1 MDALDA
7 TDLILGGVLVV
18 DDVRHARRSR
28 WLGALLMVAL
38 LAGLV
43 VGATALL
50 GGNDGA
56 PQAVVDGQP
65 PSSDW
70 RPYSVV
76 APIDTGIN
84 VYHDH
89 FRTEEVYPEW
99 LLNGLGV
106 TKTCEPTFEGSWQER
121 YEADK
126 EVCWDTITTSDI
138 VYFKG
143 TKIIGT
149 SPDGGTDIH
158 ILDDPSDGHGTAV
171 TGAVLDANPDAVIF
185 FVEGFS
191 TEAVLAAGNQPLVD
205 IVTTSFGAIGSL
217 PVPGIETGTHQTV
230 VVNNKIHTGAADNTP
245 SPAVQD
251 ATAGPPWSIGIAGYA
266 EEGDDQKET
275 MSGSYPDIAADWTQ
289 VLPNHDDVDGY
300 HETSGTSFATPRTA
314 GILSFVLEHLRGEVG
329 DMGSG
334 ASSENRSGLLVDG
347 VWPEGNPNAG
357 SEAGIT
363 NAVVRNALN
372 LSAWYPSFSTWDPS
386 AGTMPISPV
395 APCTQVGWGVVNM
408 SNIQPMIEHLNG
420 TQTMPDRP
428 GDVELCMQINQEARE
443 AYWDVYPSEESPGQ
457 TLVMAS
463 RD

>member
-1 MDALDA
+1 MATLDVV
-7 TDLILGGVLVV
+7 DLALGGVLIV
-18 DDVRHARRSR
+18 DDVAPLRRRRVLSF
-28 WLGALLMVAL
+28 ALVAL
-38 LAGLV
+38 LLVSLIAGV
-43 VGATALL
+43 ATLM
-50 GGNDGA
+50 DGDQETTA
-56 PQAVVDGQP
+56 MVDGQP
-65 PSSDW
+65 PSTEW

-89 FRTEEVYPEW
+89 FRTEEVYPDW
-99 LLNGLGV
+99 LLEGLGV
-106 TKTCEPTFEGSWQER
+106 TKTCEPTSEGTWEER
-121 YEADK
+121 YQADK
-126 EVCWDTITTSDI
+126 ETCWDTITTADI

-217 PVPGIETGTHQTV
+217 PVPGIETGTYQTV

-314 GILSFVLEHLRGEVG
+314 GILSFILEHLRMETA
-329 DMGSG
+329 DFGSG
-334 ASSENRSGLLVDG
+334 ASSENRSGMLVQG
-347 VWPEGNPNAG
+347 VWPDGHPNAG
-357 SEAGIT
+357 AEADIS
-363 NAVVRNALN
+363 NSVVRKALN
-372 LSAWYPSFSTWDPS
+372 LSAWYPSFSTWDPT

-428 GDVELCMQINQEARE
+428 GDVELCMQINQEARD
-443 AYWDVYPSEESPGQ
+443 AYWSVYPSDERPSQGLE
-457 TLVMAS
+457 MAT
-463 RD
+463 RDD

>member
-1 MDALDA
+1 M
-7 TDLILGGVLVV
+7 
-18 DDVRHARRSR
+18 
-28 WLGALLMVAL
+28 
-38 LAGLV
+38 
-43 VGATALL
+43 
-50 GGNDGA
+50 
-56 PQAVVDGQP
+56 
-65 PSSDW
+65 
-70 RPYSVV
+70 
-76 APIDTGIN
+76 
-84 VYHDH
+84 
-89 FRTEEVYPEW
+89 
-99 LLNGLGV
+99 
-106 TKTCEPTFEGSWQER
+106 TKTCEPTFEGTWQER

-126 EVCWDTITTSDI
+126 EACWDTITTSDI

-143 TKIIGT
+143 TKILGT

-217 PVPGIETGTHQTV
+217 PVPGIETGTYQTV

-314 GILSFVLEHLRGEVG
+314 GILSFVLEHLRTEVG

-334 ASSENRSGLLVDG
+334 ASTEERDGMLVSG
-347 VWPEGNPNAG
+347 VWPEGSTNAG
-357 SEAGIT
+357 LDAGIT

-420 TQTMPDRP
+420 SQSMPDRP
-428 GDVELCMQINQEARE
+428 GDVELCMQVNQEARE
-443 AYWDVYPSEESPGQ
+443 AYWGVYPSEEAPAR
-457 TLVMAS
+457 TLEVAA

>member
-1 MDALDA
+1 MAVMDTAEVGLTGLLVADEVRDYRKMGFIGA
-7 TDLILGGVLVV
+7 ILIVL
-18 DDVRHARRSR
+18 
-28 WLGALLMVAL
+28 L
-38 LAGLV
+38 
-43 VGATALL
+43 LL
-50 GGNDGA
+50 GFAMSANMFLGDDEENLA
-56 PQAVVDGQP
+56 FQNGQP

-89 FRTEEVYPEW
+89 FRTNEIYPNW

-106 TKTCEPTFEGSWQER
+106 TKTCTPTFEGTWQER

-126 EVCWDTITTSDI
+126 ASCWDTINTSDI
-138 VYFKG
+138 VYFEG

-300 HETSGTSFATPRTA
+300 HETSGCLLYTSPSPRD
-314 GILSFVLEHLRGEVG
+314 S
-329 DMGSG
+329 
-334 ASSENRSGLLVDG
+334 
-347 VWPEGNPNAG
+347 
-357 SEAGIT
+357 
-363 NAVVRNALN
+363 
-372 LSAWYPSFSTWDPS
+372 
-386 AGTMPISPV
+386 
-395 APCTQVGWGVVNM
+395 
-408 SNIQPMIEHLNG
+408 
-420 TQTMPDRP
+420 
-428 GDVELCMQINQEARE
+428 
-443 AYWDVYPSEESPGQ
+443 
-457 TLVMAS
+457 
-463 RD
+463 

>member
-1 MDALDA
+1 MATLDVV
-7 TDLILGGVLVV
+7 DLALGGVLIV
-18 DDVRHARRSR
+18 DDVVPLRRRRVLSF
-28 WLGALLMVAL
+28 ALVAL
-38 LAGLV
+38 LLVSLIAGV
-43 VGATALL
+43 ATLM
-50 GGNDGA
+50 DGDQETTA
-56 PQAVVDGQP
+56 MVDGQP
-65 PSSDW
+65 PSTEW

-89 FRTEEVYPEW
+89 FRTEEVYPDW
-99 LLNGLGV
+99 LLEGLGV
-106 TKTCEPTFEGSWQER
+106 TKTCEPTSEGTWEER
-121 YEADK
+121 YQADK
-126 EVCWDTITTSDI
+126 ETCWDTITTADI

-217 PVPGIETGTHQTV
+217 PVPGIETGTYQTV

-314 GILSFVLEHLRGEVG
+314 GILSFILEHLRMETA
-329 DMGSG
+329 DFGSG
-334 ASSENRSGLLVDG
+334 ASSENRSGMLVQG
-347 VWPEGNPNAG
+347 VWPDGHPNAG
-357 SEAGIT
+357 AEADIS
-363 NAVVRNALN
+363 NSVVRNALN
-372 LSAWYPSFSTWDPS
+372 LSAWYPSFSTWDPT

-428 GDVELCMQINQEARE
+428 GDVELCMQINQEARD
-443 AYWDVYPSEESPGQ
+443 AYWSVYPSDERPSQGLE
-457 TLVMAS
+457 MAT
-463 RD
+463 RDD

>member
-1 MDALDA
+1 MDTMDAADA
-7 TDLILGGVLVV
+7 VQAATGPSKGPM
-18 DDVRHARRSR
+18 A
-28 WLGALLMVAL
+28 AL
-38 LAGLV
+38 LATLLV
-43 VGATALL
+43 ASLFVGAAMLKGEDL
-50 GGNDGA
+50 SSNE
-56 PQAVVDGQP
+56 VLDGQP
-65 PSSDW
+65 PTTSW

-89 FRTEEVYPEW
+89 FRTNETYPDW
-99 LLNGLGV
+99 LLDGLGV
-106 TKTCEPTFEGSWQER
+106 TKTCVPTFEGSWQER

-126 EVCWDTITTSDI
+126 ETCWDTITTSDI
-138 VYFKG
+138 VYFEG

-149 SPDGGTDIH
+149 SPDGNTDIH

-314 GILSFVLEHLRGEVG
+314 GILSFVLEHLREEVG
-329 DMGSG
+329 DFGSG
-334 ASSENRSGLLVDG
+334 ASSDERDGALVHG
-347 VWPEGNPNAG
+347 SWPVDESDAR
-357 SEAGIT
+357 IT
-363 NAVVRNALN
+363 NSDVRNALN
-372 LSAWYPSFSTWDPS
+372 LSAWYPSFSTWDPTS
-386 AGTMPISPV
+386 GTMPISPV

-420 TQTMPDRP
+420 TQSMPDRP
-428 GDVELCMQINQEARE
+428 DDVELCMQVNQEARE
-443 AYWDVYPSEESPGQ
+443 AYWGVYPTDGALSTPIA
-457 TLVMAS
+457 TAR

>member
-7 TDLILGGVLVV
+7 TDLILGGVLMV
-18 DDVRHARRSR
+18 DDARHARRSR

-126 EVCWDTITTSDI
+126 DVCWDTITTSDI

-443 AYWDVYPSEESPGQ
+443 AYWNVYPSEESPGQ

>member
-7 TDLILGGVLVV
+7 TDLILGGVLMV

-50 GGNDGA
+50 GGNEGA

-443 AYWDVYPSEESPGQ
+443 AYWNVYPSEESPGQ

>member
-1 MDALDA
+1 MDTMDAADA
-7 TDLILGGVLVV
+7 VQAATGPSKGPM
-18 DDVRHARRSR
+18 A
-28 WLGALLMVAL
+28 AL
-38 LAGLV
+38 LATLLV
-43 VGATALL
+43 ASLFVGAAMLKGEDL
-50 GGNDGA
+50 SSNE
-56 PQAVVDGQP
+56 VLDGQP
-65 PSSDW
+65 PTTSW

-89 FRTEEVYPEW
+89 FRTNETYPEW
-99 LLNGLGV
+99 LLDGLGV
-106 TKTCEPTFEGSWQER
+106 TKTCVPTFEGTWQER

-126 EVCWDTITTSDI
+126 ETCWDTITTSDI
-138 VYFKG
+138 VYFEG

-149 SPDGGTDIH
+149 SPDGNTDIH

-314 GILSFVLEHLRGEVG
+314 GILSFVLEHLREEVG
-329 DMGSG
+329 DFGSG
-334 ASSENRSGLLVDG
+334 ASSDERDGALVHG
-347 VWPEGNPNAG
+347 SWPMDESDAR
-357 SEAGIT
+357 IT
-363 NAVVRNALN
+363 NSDVRNALN
-372 LSAWYPSFSTWDPS
+372 LSAWYPSFSTWDPTS
-386 AGTMPISPV
+386 GTMPISPV

-420 TQTMPDRP
+420 TQSMPDRP
-428 GDVELCMQINQEARE
+428 GDVELCMQVNQEARE
-443 AYWDVYPSEESPGQ
+443 AYWGVYPTEGAQSTP
-457 TLVMAS
+457 MATAR

>member
-1 MDALDA
+1 MATLDVV
-7 TDLILGGVLVV
+7 DLALGGVLIV
-18 DDVRHARRSR
+18 DDVAPLRRRRVLSF
-28 WLGALLMVAL
+28 ALVAL
-38 LAGLV
+38 LLVSLIAGV
-43 VGATALL
+43 ATLM
-50 GGNDGA
+50 DGDQETTA
-56 PQAVVDGQP
+56 MVDGQP
-65 PSSDW
+65 PSTEW

-89 FRTEEVYPEW
+89 FRTEDVYPDW
-99 LLNGLGV
+99 LLEGLGV
-106 TKTCEPTFEGSWQER
+106 TKTCEPTSEGTWEER
-121 YEADK
+121 YQADK
-126 EVCWDTITTSDI
+126 ETCWDTITTADI

-217 PVPGIETGTHQTV
+217 PVPGIETGTYQTV

-314 GILSFVLEHLRGEVG
+314 GILSFILEHLRMETA
-329 DMGSG
+329 DFGSG
-334 ASSENRSGLLVDG
+334 ASSENRSGMLVQG
-347 VWPEGNPNAG
+347 VWPDGHPNAG
-357 SEAGIT
+357 AEADIS
-363 NAVVRNALN
+363 NSVVRNALN
-372 LSAWYPSFSTWDPS
+372 LSAWYPSFSTWDPT

-428 GDVELCMQINQEARE
+428 GDVELCMQINQEARD
-443 AYWDVYPSEESPGQ
+443 AYWSVYPSDERPSQGLE
-457 TLVMAS
+457 MAT
-463 RD
+463 RDD

>member
-289 VLPNHDDVDGY
+289 VLPTHDDVDGY

-443 AYWDVYPSEESPGQ
+443 AYWNVYPSEEFPGQ

>member
-1 MDALDA
+1 MDTLDA
-7 TDLILGGVLVV
+7 ADAVQAATGPSKGPM
-18 DDVRHARRSR
+18 A
-28 WLGALLMVAL
+28 AL
-38 LAGLV
+38 LATLLV
-43 VGATALL
+43 ASLFVGAAMLKGEDL
-50 GGNDGA
+50 SSNEIL
-56 PQAVVDGQP
+56 DGQP
-65 PSSDW
+65 PTSSW

-89 FRTEEVYPEW
+89 FRTNETYPDW
-99 LLNGLGV
+99 LLDGLGV
-106 TKTCEPTFEGSWQER
+106 TKTCVPTLEGTWQER

-126 EVCWDTITTSDI
+126 AACWDTITTSDI
-138 VYFKG
+138 VYFEG

-314 GILSFVLEHLRGEVG
+314 GILSCVLEHLREEVG
-329 DMGSG
+329 DFGSG
-334 ASSENRSGLLVDG
+334 ASSDERDGALVHG
-347 VWPEGNPNAG
+347 SWPMDESDAR
-357 SEAGIT
+357 IT
-363 NAVVRNALN
+363 NSDVRNALN
-372 LSAWYPSFSTWDPS
+372 LSAWYPSFSTWDPTS
-386 AGTMPISPV
+386 GTMPISPV

-420 TQTMPDRP
+420 TQSMPDRP
-428 GDVELCMQINQEARE
+428 GDVELCMQVNQEARE
-443 AYWDVYPSEESPGQ
+443 AYWGVYPTEGAQSTP
-457 TLVMAS
+457 MATAR

>member
-1 MDALDA
+1 MATLDVV
-7 TDLILGGVLVV
+7 DLALGGVLVV
-18 DDVRHARRSR
+18 DDIAALRRRRVLSF
-28 WLGALLMVAL
+28 ALVAL
-38 LAGLV
+38 LLVSLIAGV
-43 VGATALL
+43 ATLL
-50 GGNDGA
+50 GEEQESTA
-56 PQAVVDGQP
+56 MVDGQP
-65 PSSDW
+65 PSTEW

-89 FRTEEVYPEW
+89 FRTDEVYPAW
-99 LLNGLGV
+99 LLEGLGV
-106 TKTCEPTFEGSWQER
+106 SKTCTPTFEGTWEER
-121 YEADK
+121 YQADK
-126 EVCWDTITTSDI
+126 EICWDTITTSDI

-143 TKIIGT
+143 TKIIGA

-217 PVPGIETGTHQTV
+217 PVPGIETGTYQTV

-314 GILSFVLEHLRGEVG
+314 GILSFILEHLRMETG
-329 DMGSG
+329 DFGSG
-334 ASSENRSGLLVDG
+334 ASSENRSGMLVQG

-357 SEAGIT
+357 TDAGIT

-372 LSAWYPSFSTWDPS
+372 LSAWYPSFSTWDPT

-408 SNIQPMIEHLNG
+408 SNIQPMIGHLNG

-443 AYWDVYPSEESPGQ
+443 AYWGVYPSDERPSQGLE
-457 TLVMAS
+457 MAT
-463 RD
+463 RED

>member
-1 MDALDA
+1 MDAVDA
-7 TDLILGGVLVV
+7 TDLILGGVLMV

-126 EVCWDTITTSDI
+126 DVCWDTITTSDI

-334 ASSENRSGLLVDG
+334 ASNENRSGLLVDG

-443 AYWDVYPSEESPGQ
+443 AYWNVYPSEESPGQ

>member
-7 TDLILGGVLVV
+7 TDLVLGGVLVV

-50 GGNDGA
+50 GGNEGA
-56 PQAVVDGQP
+56 PQAVIDGQP

-126 EVCWDTITTSDI
+126 DVCWDTITTSDI

-171 TGAVLDANPDAVIF
+171 TGAVLDANPHAVIF

>member
-1 MDALDA
+1 MAALDA
-7 TDLILGGVLVV
+7 VDLALGGVLVV
-18 DDVRHARRSR
+18 ED
-28 WLGALLMVAL
+28 LGALRRRRVLSFALVAL
-38 LAGLV
+38 LLVSLIAGVTTLLDENQES
-43 VGATALL
+43 TALI
-50 GGNDGA
+50 
-56 PQAVVDGQP
+56 DGQP
-65 PSSDW
+65 PSTEW

-89 FRTEEVYPEW
+89 FRTDEVYPDW
-99 LLNGLGV
+99 LLEGLGV
-106 TKTCEPTFEGSWQER
+106 TKTCEPTFEGTWEER
-121 YEADK
+121 YQADK
-126 EVCWDTITTSDI
+126 EICWDTITTSDI

-143 TKIIGT
+143 TKIIGA

-217 PVPGIETGTHQTV
+217 PVPGIETGTYQTV

-314 GILSFVLEHLRGEVG
+314 GILSFILEHLRMETG
-329 DMGSG
+329 DFGSG
-334 ASSENRSGLLVDG
+334 ASSENRSGMLVQG

-357 SEAGIT
+357 TDAGIT

-372 LSAWYPSFSTWDPS
+372 LSAWYPSFSTWDPT

-443 AYWDVYPSEESPGQ
+443 AYWGVYPSEERPSQG
-457 TLVMAS
+457 LEMAT
-463 RD
+463 RED

>member
-1 MDALDA
+1 MDAVDA
-7 TDLILGGVLVV
+7 TDLILGGVLMV

-126 EVCWDTITTSDI
+126 DVCWDTITTSDI

-443 AYWDVYPSEESPGQ
+443 AYWNVYPSEESPGQ

>member
-50 GGNDGA
+50 GGNEGA

-126 EVCWDTITTSDI
+126 DVCWDTITTSDI

-443 AYWDVYPSEESPGQ
+443 AYWNVYPSEESPGQ